1 MAKTLIY
8 AAGSPRQVKIGDT
21 DTVLYLQIAKD
32 NVSVDLTKVQAIQ
45 VKIADKESFLKT
57 ITIDKSKLAY
67 DPTNGVVE
75 LPMSKDNIGGLPTN
89 TYQFEVWITTA
100 DSENEIYPDV
110 GVAVF
115 SIINNIEGGSVVY
128 TSLTLQ
134 DFYNAFS
141 DLAITAKNDHN
152 TAVADS
158 AAVQQNTQTANTA
171 AENAQQVL
179 NTLSNGEYL
188 KRDDYF
194 SNLLKNPSLWQNS
207 GSGWNFDSSKFT
219 VDENIDNQGIKG
231 FHFSASGISDT
242 SFNALTQ
249 KIAIRGTKFST
260 GCFLAESLNNPANFH
275 IVLDFRDANNN
286 QLLLKYTDYIN
297 TGTDKEVNIIS
308 DIPPNSKYVFVNFE
322 FKGNGEAWIYAFMSN
337 YGDVTAPVIDNSP
350 DMILMNEIKANDSAV
365 MHNTGDETA
374 TGQKTFINGNFGI
387 RIAATGIQK
396 TTDGGQTWAAATL

>member
-32 NVSVDLTKVQAIQ
+32 NVNVDLTKVQTIQ

-57 ITIDKSKLAY
+57 ITIDKNKLAY

-115 SIINNIEGGSVVY
+115 SIISNIEGGSVVY

-152 TAVADS
+152 VAVADS
-158 AAVQQNTQTANTA
+158 SAVQQNTQAANA
-171 AENAQQVL
+171 AVNSAQQVL
-179 NTLSNGEYL
+179 NELNSGGYAKQTDIDSLSYDNL
-188 KRDDYF
+188 
-194 SNLLKNPSLWQNS
+194 NLLTGTTDKGSVASVTGWGEINLGENGTNIPVIKGQPYTAKVFLFNPSHEAMLEVI
-207 GSGWNFDSSKFT
+207 GLD
-219 VDENIDNQGIKG
+219 DNGNGIKW
-231 FHFSASGISDT
+231 FH
-242 SFNALTQ
+242 
-249 KIAIRGTKFST
+249 GTKGSEGT
-260 GCFLAESLNNPANFH
+260 NFYSSITFVPDVYSKVHVH
-275 IVLDFRDANNN
+275 IVFEEQQTDITATNYNKPKLEFGLKSTPWTPNPDDKAN
-286 QLLLKYTDYIN
+286 QSDLLLK
-297 TGTDKEVNIIS
+297 
-308 DIPPNSKYVFVNFE
+308 
-322 FKGNGEAWIYAFMSN
+322 A
-337 YGDVTAPVIDNSP
+337 DNS
-350 DMILMNEIKANDSAV
+350 EV
-365 MHNTGDETA
+365 MHNTGDETS
-374 TGQKTFINGNFGI
+374 TGQKTFMNGNYGF
-387 RIAATGIQK
+387 RISSTGPQK
-396 TTDGGQTWAAATL
+396 TTDGGTTWANI